1 MTGPASLGAGAGAGG
16 GAGSDDDAGSGAGAG
31 PDDGAGSGGGAGCV
45 VVGTLACSSPPG
57 FAWRSGFS
65 SPFAA
70 STANA
75 VTTPTIAAPNWPFHQ
90 DLMRLEP
97 PLGSLGSMRLAPL
110 GSVGAAGRASLGV
123 RLVSEA
129 MMRRFSLLAARS
141 WRSWFSR
148 LRTRSR
154 SSLISSSVRSV
165 LLRSSPTPPCWRTLQ
180 RPGASP

>member
-1 MTGPASLGAGAGAGG
+1 
-16 GAGSDDDAGSGAGAG
+16 
-31 PDDGAGSGGGAGCV
+31 V
-45 VVGTLACSSPPG
+45 VVGTLACSSPG
-57 FAWRSGFS
+57 SASFAWRSGFS

-90 DLMRLEP
+90 DLMRVEP
-97 PLGSLGSMRLAPL
+97 PLGSSRRLAPL
-110 GSVGAAGRASLGV
+110 GSLGASFAGRASLGV

-165 LLRSSPTPPCWRTLQ
+165 LLRSSPTTEHAGPCGGQVQALRGHPRGCVMRTKAPLH
-180 RPGASP
+180 RETVEERHRIIRAGRRK